1 MKSDPKVSIVMPSFN
16 QAQFLE
22 QAVLSVIN
30 QDYPNLEYI
39 IVDGASSDGS
49 VEIIQR
55 YEPQLS
61 WWVSEPDK
69 GQSDAVNKGW
79 KKATGEIIGWL
90 NSDDVLLPG
99 AVSRMVDAFCVTP
112 EMGLIYGDVF
122 SIDTVG
128 EIFNI
133 MTFDDWDLEDLMAFA
148 IISQPG
154 VFMRQDVLEDVGYL
168 DAEMHFLMD
177 THLWLKMVQL
187 APMRYLPGPVAAAR
201 YHPAAKNV
209 GAGARYGRDA
219 YKIVEWMK
227 TQPILAEKMERIP
240 KRVMAGAHRI
250 SARYLL
256 DGGDSR
262 NALRDY
268 IKCLFAHPKTAL
280 PEWHRMVY
288 AALSLVGLGGLKS
301 LFYSSRLKIRRST
314 SPFIHRNISEYL
326 SLKDVANHD
335 RASGII

>member
-1 MKSDPKVSIVMPSFN
+1 MKSYPKISIITPSYN

-22 QAVLSVIN
+22 QTILSVIT

-39 IVDGASSDGS
+39 IVDGASSDES
-49 VEIIQR
+49 VKIIQKF
-55 YEPQLS
+55 ESQLA
-61 WWVSEPDK
+61 WWVSESDK
-69 GQSDAVNKGW
+69 GQSEAVNKGW

-99 AVSRMVDAFCVTP
+99 AVSRMVAAFRETP
-112 EMGLIYGDVF
+112 QMGLIYGDVYA
-122 SIDTVG
+122 IDTVG

-133 MTFDDWDLEDLMAFA
+133 MTFDDWDIENLMSFD

-154 VFMRQDVLEDVGYL
+154 VFMRQDVLEKAGYL
-168 DAEMHFLMD
+168 DAEIHFLMD

-187 APMRYLPGPVAAAR
+187 APIRYLPGPVAAAR
-201 YHPAAKNV
+201 YHPGAKNV

-219 YKIVEWMK
+219 YMIVEWMK
-227 TQPILAEKMERIP
+227 TQPLLAEKMNEIP

-256 DGGDSR
+256 DGGDPGH
-262 NALRDY
+262 ALRDY
-268 IKCLFAHPKTAL
+268 IKCLTTYPKTAL

-288 AALSLVGLGGLKS
+288 AALSLIGLEGLKP
-301 LFYSSRLKIRRST
+301 LFYSSRLKLRRNR
-314 SPFIHRNISEYL
+314 SPVVYRNISEYL
-326 SLKDVANHD
+326 SLKNLPDQDPAN
-335 RASGII
+335 GTV